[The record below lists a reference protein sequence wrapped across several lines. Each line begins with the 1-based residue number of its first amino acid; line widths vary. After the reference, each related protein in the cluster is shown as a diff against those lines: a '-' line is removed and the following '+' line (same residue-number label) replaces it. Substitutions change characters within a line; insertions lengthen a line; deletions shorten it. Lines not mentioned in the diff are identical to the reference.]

1 MVRPEAAGE
10 DLPVPSADTL
20 EGFYRS
26 RMAGEKR
33 EEGRAGGGGGGEAW
47 QGGKV
52 KHQRTVLKQKEGVGL
67 YLVLIL

>member
-33 EEGRAGGGGGGEAW
+33 EEGRAGGGEGGRRGRGERLSIRG
-47 QGGKV
+47 QF
-52 KHQRTVLKQKEGVGL
+52 
-67 YLVLIL
+67 